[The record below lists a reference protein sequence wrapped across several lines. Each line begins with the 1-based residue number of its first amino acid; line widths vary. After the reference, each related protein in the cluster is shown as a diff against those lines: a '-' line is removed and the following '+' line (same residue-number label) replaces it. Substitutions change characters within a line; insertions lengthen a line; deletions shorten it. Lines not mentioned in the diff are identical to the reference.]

1 MLQSDARGLD
11 EVILCIQKSDFRC
24 ALKVNKRP
32 GGEVREEFGVYLA
45 SCIHPHGRPH
55 LGSLSAWQ
63 GGRSSSRGYSCPIT
77 LHCIQ
82 YSPWASSLWA
92 TMQKINTLIIKPQ
105 RETGMLRQ
113 RPHCASL
120 AETRAG
126 AYSIYQMHTSCFLH
140 LSLLL
145 VFSVSLGMFGGV
157 VWCAM
162 TPWWSGLP
170 VTFTCFF
177 LGNDSLANQGARKRE

>member
-24 ALKVNKRP
+24 VLKVNKRP

-120 AETRAG
+120 AETQEPA
-126 AYSIYQMHTSCFLH
+126 HTRFTRCTPAAFCISRSFWCFLCH
-140 LSLLL
+140 WACL
-145 VFSVSLGMFGGV
+145 VVSSDVPWLHGGQV
-157 VWCAM
+157 SQLRSPA
-162 TPWWSGLP
+162 S
-170 VTFTCFF
+170 
-177 LGNDSLANQGARKRE
+177 S

>member
-24 ALKVNKRP
+24 VLKVNKRP

-120 AETRAG
+120 AETQEPA
-126 AYSIYQMHTSCFLH
+126 HTRFTTPDAHQLLSASLAPSGVFYVTGHVWWCH
-140 LSLLL
+140 LMCHDFMVVRSPSYVHLLL
-145 VFSVSLGMFGGV
+145 
-157 VWCAM
+157 
-162 TPWWSGLP
+162 P
-170 VTFTCFF
+170 
-177 LGNDSLANQGARKRE
+177 R